1 MGIFERISRIVRSE
15 VTAARGK
22 AGDAFEEFDLPG
34 GERKRRAPK
43 GPGPPPGPPPAQQA
57 PVDPIALAHF
67 RLEVPEGSDFA
78 TVKKAYRKVMRRY
91 HPDRHGTDPDK
102 SKMANEVAAG
112 LTEAYETLEKHLL
125 GD

>member
-43 GPGPPPGPPPAQQA
+43 GPGPPPAQQA
-57 PVDPIALAHF
+57 PADPIARAYA
-67 RLEVPEGSDFA
+67 RLEVPEGSDFP

-91 HPDRHGTDPDK
+91 HPDRHGTDPDT